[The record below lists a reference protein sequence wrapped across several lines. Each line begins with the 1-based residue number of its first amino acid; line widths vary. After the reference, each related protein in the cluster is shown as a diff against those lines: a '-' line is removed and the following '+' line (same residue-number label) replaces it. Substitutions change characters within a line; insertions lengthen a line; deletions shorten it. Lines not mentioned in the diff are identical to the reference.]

1 MRSEEKI
8 LRDIEHIKNKDS
20 EVYLFGTG
28 KIGTGIGYEIIK
40 LFGIQVTYFCD
51 NDAKKWGKII
61 KDGICCIPPHK
72 LQEKKQNACFILVG
86 RDLLEGI
93 EKQVRQMGIETVIT
107 YEELKRVDFPLDD
120 FYAGPF
126 RYDESDCIKR
136 QGMLSENRDMSFR
149 VKNFGNRK
157 IAVYTC
163 IVGGYDK
170 VYEPKAVSDLC
181 DYYLI
186 SDQKPEKPSVWQ
198 WIDIAEAVP
207 EWVTDPVRKN
217 RYCKINGDRIF
228 SEYPYSIYLDG
239 RFKITGDISRYV
251 SQTGKS
257 GMAMFRHMDH
267 QCIYKE
273 GFFCVIFGKDDED
286 RIRWQ
291 LSRYKR
297 EKMPVNYG
305 QFACGI
311 LIRENH
317 NPLCRLVMEDWWRE
331 VFAKSYRDQLSFMYC
346 LWKNGLNASDVGCLE
361 GDWSRNRDFWQ
372 NGHNP

>member
-1 MRSEEKI
+1 
-8 LRDIEHIKNKDS
+8 
-20 EVYLFGTG
+20 
-28 KIGTGIGYEIIK
+28 
-40 LFGIQVTYFCD
+40 
-51 NDAKKWGKII
+51 
-61 KDGICCIPPHK
+61 
-72 LQEKKQNACFILVG
+72 
-86 RDLLEGI
+86 
-93 EKQVRQMGIETVIT
+93 
-107 YEELKRVDFPLDD
+107 
-120 FYAGPF
+120 
-126 RYDESDCIKR
+126 
-136 QGMLSENRDMSFR
+136 
-149 VKNFGNRK
+149 
-157 IAVYTC
+157 
-163 IVGGYDK
+163 
-170 VYEPKAVSDLC
+170 
-181 DYYLI
+181 
-186 SDQKPEKPSVWQ
+186 
-198 WIDIAEAVP
+198 
-207 EWVTDPVRKN
+207 
-217 RYCKINGDRIF
+217 
-228 SEYPYSIYLDG
+228 
-239 RFKITGDISRYV
+239 
-251 SQTGKS
+251 
-257 GMAMFRHMDH
+257 MFRHMDH